1 MSANDAALRYAAP
14 ARILDL
20 RGRRCPATTDET
32 LKALKQLQAG
42 EVLEVVSDYYPAR
55 STIPYHCE
63 KRGHMY
69 FMTEPDTA
77 RSWRVRIKTRGV
89 I

>member
-1 MSANDAALRYAAP
+1 VSANDGALQSAAP

-20 RGRRCPATTDET
+20 RGQRCPATTDET
-32 LKALKQLQAG
+32 VKALKQLPAG

-63 KRGHMY
+63 KRGY
-69 FMTEPDTA
+69 VYSMTEPDKA
-77 RSWRVRIKTRGV
+77 RTWRVRIKQREG